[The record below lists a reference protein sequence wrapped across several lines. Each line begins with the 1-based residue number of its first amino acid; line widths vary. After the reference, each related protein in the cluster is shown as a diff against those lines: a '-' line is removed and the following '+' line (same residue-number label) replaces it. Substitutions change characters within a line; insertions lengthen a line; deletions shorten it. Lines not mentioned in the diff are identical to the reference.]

1 MTNYV
6 NHFLFGKKMLN
17 YDLNIAVTLTKLIK
31 FKSIL
36 SIFFDKNQL
45 EAMNGIHPSIIIDS
59 IIIKVIEKFRY

>member
-1 MTNYV
+1 
-6 NHFLFGKKMLN
+6 MLN